1 MARKQD
7 YSDIEKELDLQSFIE
22 SIRGG
27 FKNVLDPRSSDNQD
41 YSLMSL
47 IIMILCAVIAG
58 ANSIT
63 AVHQYAKIKIHMF
76 NQLIPHM
83 LDKRTSRDHRY
94 SRKEYEFDQSI
105 PHVKCAAVLANQSA
119 AYILFTV

>member
-41 YSLMSL
+41 YLLMSL

-58 ANSIT
+58 ANPSSVIT
-63 AVHQYAKIKIHMF
+63 F
-76 NQLIPHM
+76 GNQIP
-83 LDKRTSRDHRY
+83 
-94 SRKEYEFDQSI
+94 
-105 PHVKCAAVLANQSA
+105 
-119 AYILFTV
+119 